1 MRLSK
6 QRADDNREHI
16 LETAIE
22 LFRVHGFDGVGVAQL
37 MRAAGF
43 THGGFYNHFPSK
55 QALAVEAC
63 TRAFTR
69 SQQLLARALSG
80 TSAQSWQAYASEFL
94 AEQPNGTSTLAALAA
109 DAGRQERDIQAAF
122 AQGIEAM
129 LDTLTGYLA
138 GNAETGAPRLQALQ
152 RLCELVGAWV
162 LARAVSHAS
171 PSLAREIRDAGRAWW
186 PC

>member
-6 QRADDNREHI
+6 QQADENREHI
-16 LETAIE
+16 LETAID
-22 LFRVHGFDGVGVAQL
+22 LFHAHGFDGVGVAQL

-63 TRAFTR
+63 TRAFAR
-69 SQQLLARALSG
+69 SQLLLARALSG
-80 TSAQSWQAYASEFL
+80 TRVEAWQAYVSEFL
-94 AEQPNGTSTLAALAA
+94 ADQPNGTCTLAALAA
-109 DAGRQERDIQAAF
+109 DAGRQAPTVQATF

-129 LDTLTGYLA
+129 LDTLSGYLA
-138 GNAETGAPRLQALQ
+138 GNAGTGAPRLQALQ
-152 RLCELVGAWV
+152 RLSELVGAWV

-171 PSLAREIRDAGRAWW
+171 PTLAREIRDAGRVWW

>member
-6 QRADDNREHI
+6 QQADDNRQHI

-22 LFRVHGFDGVGVAQL
+22 LFRVYGFDGVGVAQL

-63 TRAFTR
+63 THAFAR
-69 SQQLLARALSG
+69 SQALLTQALEGHGEQRWRS
-80 TSAQSWQAYASEFL
+80 YASEFL
-94 AEQPNGTSTLAALAA
+94 ADQPNGTCTVAALAA
-109 DAGRQERDIQAAF
+109 DVGRQEPQLQATFAHGIQ
-122 AQGIEAM
+122 AM
-129 LDTLTGYLA
+129 LDTLTRYLA
-138 GNAETGAPRLQALQ
+138 GNPGERAPRLRALQ
-152 RLCELVGAWV
+152 RLSELVGAWV

-171 PSLAREIRDAGRAWW
+171 PTLAQEIRDAAVG
-186 PC
+186 